1 MPRYALFYTVF
12 QANVSIGV
20 LVSFRSRR
28 RPLPDSGAV
37 FIGVPP
43 VQLRINS
50 TLQ

>member
-20 LVSFRSRR
+20 LLSFRNR
-28 RPLPDSGAV
+28 RPLPDSAAG
-37 FIGVPP
+37 FIGTLPF
-43 VQLRINS
+43 QLRINS

>member
-28 RPLPDSGAV
+28 PLPDSGAV
-37 FIGVPP
+37 SIGVPP